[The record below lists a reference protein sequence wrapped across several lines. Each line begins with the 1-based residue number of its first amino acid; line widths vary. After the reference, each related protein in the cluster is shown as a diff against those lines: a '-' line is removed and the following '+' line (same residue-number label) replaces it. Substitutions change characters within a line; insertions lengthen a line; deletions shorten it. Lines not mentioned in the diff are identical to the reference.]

1 MTNSP
6 GAAQSGQLG
15 APVWLP
21 CSKTTIWMSLMK
33 RTIAAAVSWSLR
45 RLPLESKRAALREVS
60 VAICTKT
67 NEPSELSRWQPF
79 GVSWGCL
86 LTIAA
91 LALVLGAPARSQEPL
106 HPAESI
112 AEAARNVRE
121 HQSKSTK
128 HPKIFTNDDLGAL
141 YPVPST
147 SASPAE
153 SSSASVAEA
162 PKPPAAEC
170 DNPDADRLKPDLLAA
185 QAEQDQ
191 VRHEVSYNPLAISGR
206 DVDMKNFKPGSSGV
220 DFGRPP
226 LLETKPPVPAR
237 IEEVSLDEKIASLTR
252 ALRIACDSP
261 KDAGIQT
268 ELDGAE
274 QELKVMQREFDLD
287 QNAYYSKTNYAA
299 DTAGKA
305 KIDAKA
311 QQVQYLHSEVERLK
325 DKLTASKANQIVN

>member
-1 MTNSP
+1 MDMCSNSIRP
-6 GAAQSGQLG
+6 SRLLRRQTLGASWTWSLTCITFLALAFG
-15 APVWLP
+15 APV
-21 CSKTTIWMSLMK
+21 
-33 RTIAAAVSWSLR
+33 
-45 RLPLESKRAALREVS
+45 
-60 VAICTKT
+60 
-67 NEPSELSRWQPF
+67 
-79 GVSWGCL
+79 
-86 LTIAA
+86 
-91 LALVLGAPARSQEPL
+91 RSQEPP

-121 HQSKSTK
+121 HKSNSTK
-128 HPKIFTNDDLGAL
+128 HAKIFTNDDLSAQ
-141 YPVPST
+141 YPVPSA

-153 SSSASVAEA
+153 SALAGVAEV

-170 DNPDADRLKPDLLAA
+170 DNPDADRLKANLLTA

-191 VRHEVSYNPLAISGR
+191 VRRELSYNPLAISGS

-220 DFGRPP
+220 DFGGPP

-237 IEEVSLDEKIASLTR
+237 IEAVSLDEKIASLTR

-261 KDAGIQT
+261 KDAGIQA

-305 KIDAKA
+305 KIDAEL
-311 QQVQYLHSEVERLK
+311 QQIQYLQSEVERLK
-325 DKLTASKANQIVN
+325 GELAASKANQILN

>member
-1 MTNSP
+1 MDMCSNRIEPSRLLRRQTLGITLLALAS
-6 GAAQSGQLG
+6 G
-15 APVWLP
+15 APV
-21 CSKTTIWMSLMK
+21 
-33 RTIAAAVSWSLR
+33 
-45 RLPLESKRAALREVS
+45 
-60 VAICTKT
+60 
-67 NEPSELSRWQPF
+67 
-79 GVSWGCL
+79 
-86 LTIAA
+86 
-91 LALVLGAPARSQEPL
+91 RSQEPP
-106 HPAESI
+106 HPAESV

-121 HQSKSTK
+121 LQSNSAK
-128 HPKIFTNDDLGAL
+128 HPKIFTNDDLGAQ

-153 SSSASVAEA
+153 SSSASVAEV
-162 PKPPAAEC
+162 PKPLAAEC
-170 DNPDADRLKPDLLAA
+170 DNPDADRLKADLLAA

-191 VRHEVSYNPLAISGR
+191 VRREVSYNPLAISGG

-220 DFGRPP
+220 ALGSPP
-226 LLETKPPVPAR
+226 LLETKPPVPVR

-305 KIDAKA
+305 KIDAEA
-311 QQVQYLHSEVERLK
+311 QQVQYLQSEVERLK
-325 DKLTASKANQIVN
+325 GKLIASKPNQILN

>member
-1 MTNSP
+1 MDMCSNRIGPSWLLRRQTLGITLLALAS
-6 GAAQSGQLG
+6 G
-15 APVWLP
+15 APV
-21 CSKTTIWMSLMK
+21 
-33 RTIAAAVSWSLR
+33 
-45 RLPLESKRAALREVS
+45 
-60 VAICTKT
+60 
-67 NEPSELSRWQPF
+67 
-79 GVSWGCL
+79 
-86 LTIAA
+86 
-91 LALVLGAPARSQEPL
+91 RSQEPP
-106 HPAESI
+106 HPAESV

-121 HQSKSTK
+121 HQSNSAK
-128 HPKIFTNDDLGAL
+128 HPKIFSNDDLGAQ

-153 SSSASVAEA
+153 SSSASVAEV

-170 DNPDADRLKPDLLAA
+170 DNPDADRLKADLLAA

-191 VRHEVSYNPLAISGR
+191 VRREVSSNPLTISKG

-220 DFGRPP
+220 EFGRPP
-226 LLETKPPVPAR
+226 LLETKPPVTAR

-305 KIDAKA
+305 KIDAEA
-311 QQVQYLHSEVERLK
+311 QQVQYLQSEVERLK
-325 DKLTASKANQIVN
+325 GKLTASKPNQILN

>member
-1 MTNSP
+1 MDMYS
-6 GAAQSGQLG
+6 
-15 APVWLP
+15 
-21 CSKTTIWMSLMK
+21 I
-33 RTIAAAVSWSLR
+33 
-45 RLPLESKRAALREVS
+45 
-60 VAICTKT
+60 
-67 NEPSELSRWQPF
+67 EPSELLRGQTPRAPWAWS
-79 GVSWGCL
+79 
-86 LTIAA
+86 LTTITF
-91 LALVLGAPARSQEPL
+91 LVFAFGAPVRSQEPP
-106 HPAESI
+106 HPAESV

-121 HQSKSTK
+121 HQSNSSK
-128 HPKIFTNDDLGAL
+128 HPKIFTNDDLGAQ

-153 SSSASVAEA
+153 SSSASVAEV

-170 DNPDADRLKPDLLAA
+170 DNPDAERLKADLLAA

-191 VRHEVSYNPLAISGR
+191 VRREVSHNPLTISGG
-206 DVDMKNFKPGSSGV
+206 DVDMKNFKRGNSGFDV
-220 DFGRPP
+220 GGPA

-287 QNAYYSKTNYAA
+287 QNAYYSKTNYAT
-299 DTAGKA
+299 DTAGRA
-305 KIDAKA
+305 KIDAEA
-311 QQVQYLHSEVERLK
+311 QQVQYLQSEVERLK
-325 DKLTASKANQIVN
+325 GELTASKSNQIPN